1 MTDAAGT
8 TPNAWRASGA
18 VTGSQAVAEL
28 RHNLRTPVN
37 HIVGYTEMLLEDAPP
52 EDTARRAPLQEILA
66 AAQDVLARISV
77 VLAPTL
83 SQVAAEALT
92 GLYGDLREP
101 QARIV
106 RAVTALQTQSG
117 SALDAAALDDLG
129 KILHAAE
136 QLAPHRPAAEATPGA
151 GVGTGSH
158 DAACRVLVVDDDA
171 ANRDILQRRLQRLGH
186 RVFPA
191 ESGVRALEMLAAEP
205 FDLVLLDVMMP
216 GMDGFEVLSRIKQDA
231 ATRDIPV
238 IVISALDDLSAA
250 VRCIEQGAEDFLSK
264 PFEPVLLKAR
274 VGASLEKKRL
284 RDRERAYL
292 RDVDRVLGAA
302 GAVEAG
308 TYQAGS
314 LGDVARRADALG
326 KLARVFDTMATQVRA
341 REQQLHEQVR
351 ALRAEIATARRAT
364 VGGSTKASEVPT
376 LHTGER
382 LAGRY
387 DILASLGNG
396 GMGAVYRAK
405 DLELGEEVA
414 LKTLRHDLVGDP
426 QLIERFKT
434 EIRLARRISHRNVVR
449 THDLGEWRGTY
460 FLTMEY
466 VEGITVRELIDTRG
480 RLAADAVLAI
490 GSQLADALVVA
501 HSEGVIHRD
510 IKPQNL
516 LLDGQG
522 VLKVM
527 DFGVAR
533 LAERGNQ
540 LTEAGLVV
548 GTPAYMPPEQL
559 FGEEIDARA
568 DLWAC
573 GVVLYECLT
582 GRLPFEAATP
592 MALIATVLQD
602 EPTPLAD
609 LTSDAPP
616 ALTGLVMQLLAKRRD
631 DRVPSAQALR
641 ERLGAIA

>member
-1 MTDAAGT
+1 MT
-8 TPNAWRASGA
+8 TPGSL
-18 VTGSQAVAEL
+18 TGPQAVAEL
-28 RHNLRTPVN
+28 RHHLRTPVN
-37 HIVGYTEMLLEDAPP
+37 HIVGYTEMLLEDVPP
-52 EDTARRAPLQEILA
+52 DDGSRRAPLEEILA
-66 AAQDVLARISV
+66 AAQDVLAKISA

-83 SQVAAEALT
+83 PQIPAEALT
-92 GLYGDLREP
+92 RLYGDLREP
-101 QARIV
+101 QNRIIG
-106 RAVTALQTQSG
+106 AVTTLQTAAG
-117 SALDAAALDDLG
+117 AALDAAALEDLG
-129 KILHAAE
+129 KILRAAE
-136 QLAPHRPAAEATPGA
+136 QLAPRANTSAPGISPAGAT
-151 GVGTGSH
+151 GTTA
-158 DAACRVLVVDDDA
+158 DAASTVLVVDDDA
-171 ANRDILQRRLQRLGH
+171 GNRDILQRRLQRLGH
-186 RVFPA
+186 RVIPA
-191 ESGVRALEMLAAEP
+191 ESGRRALELLAGGP
-205 FDLVLLDVMMP
+205 CDLVLLDIMMP
-216 GMDGFEVLSRIKQDA
+216 EMDGFEVLSRIKQDP
-231 ATRDIPV
+231 ATRDVPV

-274 VGASLEKKRL
+274 VGASLDKKRL

-292 RDVDRVLGAA
+292 QDVDRVLGAA
-302 GAVEAG
+302 AAVEAG

-314 LGDVARRADALG
+314 LGQIARRQDALG
-326 KLARVFDTMATQVRA
+326 KLARVFDSMATQVRA

-351 ALRAEIATARRAT
+351 ALRTEIATARR
-364 VGGSTKASEVPT
+364 STAGMTRPGQDPA
-376 LHTGER
+376 LRTGER

-396 GMGAVYRAK
+396 GMGAVYRAQ

-414 LKTLRHDLVGDP
+414 LKTLRHDLVADA
-426 QLIERFKT
+426 QVIERFKT

-449 THDLGEWRGTY
+449 THDLGEWQGTY

-490 GSQLADALVVA
+490 GSQLAEALVVA
-501 HSEGVIHRD
+501 HGEGVIHRD

-533 LAERGNQ
+533 LAERGSQ

-548 GTPAYMPPEQL
+548 GTPSYMPPEQL

-573 GVVLYECLT
+573 GVVLYECLA
-582 GRLPFEAATP
+582 GRLPFDAPTP
-592 MALIATVLQD
+592 MALVAKLLQD
-602 EPTPLAD
+602 EPEPLGQANPD
-609 LTSDAPP
+609 VPP
-616 ALTGLVMQLLAKRRD
+616 ALAAVVMDLLAKRPD

-641 ERLGAIA
+641 ERLGAVA

>member
-1 MTDAAGT
+1 MT
-8 TPNAWRASGA
+8 TPGA

-37 HIVGYTEMLLEDAPP
+37 HIVGYTELLLEDAPP

-66 AAQDVLARISV
+66 AAQDVLSKISL
-77 VLAPTL
+77 VLAPTR
-83 SQVAAEALT
+83 SQVAADSLAR
-92 GLYGDLREP
+92 LYGDLREP
-101 QARIV
+101 QQRIV
-106 RAVTALQTQSG
+106 RAVTTLQTATG
-117 SALDAAALDDLG
+117 AALDAAAIADLG
-129 KILHAAE
+129 KILRAAE
-136 QLAPHRPAAEATPGA
+136 QLAPRLPSAAVTAT
-151 GVGTGSH
+151 GTG
-158 DAACRVLVVDDDA
+158 AATGALEAAAAVLVVDDDA
-171 ANRDILQRRLQRLGH
+171 SNRDILQRRLQRLGH
-186 RVFPA
+186 RVLQA
-191 ESGVRALEMLAAEP
+191 ESGSRALEMLAADP
-205 FDLVLLDVMMP
+205 VDLVLLDIMMP

-231 ATRDIPV
+231 GTRDIPV

-274 VGASLEKKRL
+274 VGASLEKKRF
-284 RDRERAYL
+284 RNRERAYL

-302 GAVEAG
+302 GAVEGG

-326 KLARVFDTMATQVRA
+326 QLARVFDTMATQVRA
-341 REQQLHEQVR
+341 REQSLHEQVR
-351 ALRAEIATARRAT
+351 ALRSEIATARRST
-364 VGGSTKASEVPT
+364 SGGTAKASDVPT
-376 LHTGER
+376 LTTGER

-396 GMGAVYRAK
+396 GMGAVYRAR

-414 LKTLRHDLVGDP
+414 LKTLRRDLVGDP

-449 THDLGEWRGTY
+449 THDLGEWHGTY

-490 GSQLADALVVA
+490 GSQLADALAVA
-501 HSEGVIHRD
+501 HEEGVIHRD

-540 LTEAGLVV
+540 LTEAGLIV

-582 GRLPFEAATP
+582 GRLPFEAGTP
-592 MALIATVLQD
+592 MALIAMVIQD
-602 EPTPLAD
+602 EPTPLAE
-609 LTSDAPP
+609 LAADAPP
-616 ALTGLVMQLLAKRRD
+616 ALAGLVMQLLSKRRE

>member
-1 MTDAAGT
+1 VT
-8 TPNAWRASGA
+8 GA
-18 VTGSQAVAEL
+18 RTSVGGPMAVTGPVTGSQAVAEL
-28 RHNLRTPVN
+28 RHHLRTPVN
-37 HIVGYTEMLLEDAPP
+37 HIVGYTEMLLEDVPA
-52 EDTARRAPLQEILA
+52 DDRALRGPLEEILA
-66 AAQDVLARISV
+66 AAQDVLARISS

-83 SQVAAEALT
+83 SQVPGESLL

-101 QARIV
+101 QQRIV
-106 RAVTALQTQSG
+106 RAVTALQTAG
-117 SALDAAALDDLG
+117 GAPLDAAALDDLG
-129 KILHAAE
+129 KILRAAE
-136 QLAPHRPAAEATPGA
+136 QLTPNTAPRGDAPSGNGARTGEHEAASA
-151 GVGTGSH
+151 
-158 DAACRVLVVDDDA
+158 VLVVDDDA
-171 ANRDILQRRLQRLGH
+171 GNRDILQRRLQRLGL
-186 RVFPA
+186 RVIAA
-191 ESGVRALEMLAAEP
+191 ESGPSALDTMARESV
-205 FDLVLLDVMMP
+205 DLVLLDVMMP
-216 GMDGFEVLSRIKQDA
+216 GMDGYEVLSRIKADP
-231 ATRDIPV
+231 ATRDVPV

-292 RDVDRVLGAA
+292 RDVDQVLGAA

-308 TYQAGS
+308 TYQAGT
-314 LGDVARRADALG
+314 LGGIARRADELG
-326 KLARVFDTMATQVRA
+326 KLARVFDAMATQVRA

-351 ALRAEIATARRAT
+351 ALRNEIATARSSTGGGTARAT
-364 VGGSTKASEVPT
+364 EEPA
-376 LHTGER
+376 LRTGER

-387 DILASLGNG
+387 DILASLGVG
-396 GMGAVYRAK
+396 GMGAVYRAR

-414 LKTLRHDLVGDP
+414 LKTLRRDLVGDA
-426 QLIERFKT
+426 QHIERFKT

-449 THDLGEWRGTY
+449 THDLGEWQGTY

-480 RLAADAVLAI
+480 RLGAEAVLAI
-490 GSQLADALVVA
+490 GSQLADALAVA
-501 HSEGVIHRD
+501 HAEGVIHRD

-533 LAERGNQ
+533 LAERNASI
-540 LTEAGLVV
+540 TEVGLVV
-548 GTPAYMPPEQL
+548 GTPSYMPPEQL

-573 GVVLYECLT
+573 GVVLYECLA

-592 MALIATVLQD
+592 MALVARLVND
-602 EPTPLAD
+602 EPEPLPAD
-609 LTSDAPP
+609 DVPP
-616 ALTGLVMQLLAKRRD
+616 ALAATVMALLAKRPDERI
-631 DRVPSAQALR
+631 PTAQALR
-641 ERLGAIA
+641 ERLGAVA

>member
-1 MTDAAGT
+1 VTGPRVAAAG
-8 TPNAWRASGA
+8 AMG
-18 VTGSQAVAEL
+18 VTGPVSGTQAVAEL
-28 RHNLRTPVN
+28 RHHLRTPVN
-37 HIVGYTEMLLEDAPP
+37 HIVGYTEMLLEDVPA
-52 EDTARRAPLQEILA
+52 DDASRRAPLEEILA
-66 AAQDVLARISV
+66 AAQDVLARISA

-83 SQVAAEALT
+83 SQVAADALER
-92 GLYGDLREP
+92 LYGDLRGP
-101 QARIV
+101 QERIV
-106 RAVTALQTQSG
+106 RAVLGLQAAGGAT
-117 SALDAAALDDLG
+117 LDAAALDDLA
-129 KILHAAE
+129 KILRAAE
-136 QLAPHRPAAEATPGA
+136 QLAPVARPSPRADDAGAREAAPDAGA
-151 GVGTGSH
+151 
-158 DAACRVLVVDDDA
+158 VLVVDDDA
-171 ANRDILQRRLQRLGH
+171 GNRDILQRRLQRLGLG
-186 RVFPA
+186 VTQA
-191 ESGVRALEMLAAEP
+191 ESGPRALALLAGAA

-216 GMDGFEVLSRIKQDA
+216 EMDGFEVLSRIKQDP

-238 IVISALDDLSAA
+238 IVISALDDLTAA
-250 VRCIEQGAEDFLSK
+250 VRCIEQGAEDYLSK

-308 TYQAGS
+308 TYRAGS
-314 LGDVARRADALG
+314 LAEVARRADELG
-326 KLARVFDTMATQVRA
+326 KLARVFDAMATQVRA

-351 ALRAEIATARRAT
+351 SLRSEIREARQSTTGEARTDAEATLR
-364 VGGSTKASEVPT
+364 
-376 LHTGER
+376 TGER

-396 GMGAVYRAK
+396 GMGAVYRAR

-414 LKTLRHDLVGDP
+414 LKTLRRDLVGDA
-426 QLIERFKT
+426 QHLERFKS

-449 THDLGEWRGTY
+449 THDLGEWQGTY

-490 GSQLADALVVA
+490 GSQLADALAVA
-501 HSEGVIHRD
+501 HEQGVIHRD
-510 IKPQNL
+510 VKPQNL

-533 LAERGNQ
+533 LAERSSD
-540 LTEAGLVV
+540 LTEAGLIV
-548 GTPAYMPPEQL
+548 GTPSYMPPEQL

-582 GRLPFEAATP
+582 GRLPFEAPTP
-592 MALIATVLQD
+592 MALVAKLLQD
-602 EPTPLAD
+602 EPEPLAALAPD
-609 LTSDAPP
+609 TPP
-616 ALTGLVMQLLAKRRD
+616 ALAAVVTQLLAKRPD
-631 DRVPSAQALR
+631 ERVPTARALR
-641 ERLGAIA
+641 ERLGAVA

>member
-1 MTDAAGT
+1 
-8 TPNAWRASGA
+8 
-18 VTGSQAVAEL
+18 
-28 RHNLRTPVN
+28 
-37 HIVGYTEMLLEDAPP
+37 
-52 EDTARRAPLQEILA
+52 
-66 AAQDVLARISV
+66 
-77 VLAPTL
+77 
-83 SQVAAEALT
+83 
-92 GLYGDLREP
+92 
-101 QARIV
+101 
-106 RAVTALQTQSG
+106 
-117 SALDAAALDDLG
+117 
-129 KILHAAE
+129 
-136 QLAPHRPAAEATPGA
+136 
-151 GVGTGSH
+151 
-158 DAACRVLVVDDDA
+158 
-171 ANRDILQRRLQRLGH
+171 
-186 RVFPA
+186 
-191 ESGVRALEMLAAEP
+191 
-205 FDLVLLDVMMP
+205 
-216 GMDGFEVLSRIKQDA
+216 
-231 ATRDIPV
+231 
-238 IVISALDDLSAA
+238 

-284 RDRERAYL
+284 RNRERAYL
-292 RDVDRVLGAA
+292 GDVDRVLGAA

-351 ALRAEIATARRAT
+351 SLRAEIATARRAT
-364 VGGSTKASEVPT
+364 VGGSAKGSEVPT

-396 GMGAVYRAK
+396 GMGAVYRAQ

-426 QLIERFKT
+426 LLIERFKT

-449 THDLGEWRGTY
+449 THDLGEWHGTY

-490 GSQLADALVVA
+490 GSQLADAMVVA
-501 HSEGVIHRD
+501 HGEGVIHRD

-540 LTEAGLVV
+540 FTEAGLVV

-592 MALIATVLQD
+592 MALIAMVLQE
-602 EPTPLAD
+602 EPTPLAN
-609 LTSDAPP
+609 LSTDAPP
-616 ALTGLVMQLLAKRRD
+616 ALVDLVMQLLAKRRD

-641 ERLGAIA
+641 ERLGAIG

>member
-1 MTDAAGT
+1 MTGPRVAAAG
-8 TPNAWRASGA
+8 AMG
-18 VTGSQAVAEL
+18 VTGPVSGTQAVAEL
-28 RHNLRTPVN
+28 RHHLRTPVN
-37 HIVGYTEMLLEDAPP
+37 HIVGYTEMLLEDVPA
-52 EDTARRAPLQEILA
+52 DDASRRAPLEEILA
-66 AAQDVLARISV
+66 AAQDVLARISA

-83 SQVAAEALT
+83 SQVAADALAR
-92 GLYGDLREP
+92 LYGDLRGP
-101 QARIV
+101 QERIV
-106 RAVTALQTQSG
+106 RAVLGLQAAGGAT
-117 SALDAAALDDLG
+117 LDAAALDDLA
-129 KILHAAE
+129 KILRAAE
-136 QLAPHRPAAEATPGA
+136 QLAPVARPSPRADDAGAREAAPDAGA
-151 GVGTGSH
+151 
-158 DAACRVLVVDDDA
+158 VLVVDDDA
-171 ANRDILQRRLQRLGH
+171 GNRDILQRRLQRLGLG
-186 RVFPA
+186 VTQA
-191 ESGVRALEMLAAEP
+191 ESGPRALALLAGAA

-216 GMDGFEVLSRIKQDA
+216 EMDGFEVLSRIKQDP

-238 IVISALDDLSAA
+238 IVISALDDLTAA
-250 VRCIEQGAEDFLSK
+250 VRCIEQGAEDYLSK

-308 TYQAGS
+308 TYRAGS
-314 LGDVARRADALG
+314 LAEVARRADELG
-326 KLARVFDTMATQVRA
+326 KLARVFDAMATQVRA

-351 ALRAEIATARRAT
+351 SLRSEIREARQSTTGEARTDAEATLR
-364 VGGSTKASEVPT
+364 
-376 LHTGER
+376 TGER

-396 GMGAVYRAK
+396 GMGAVYRAR

-414 LKTLRHDLVGDP
+414 LKTLRRDLVGDA
-426 QLIERFKT
+426 QHLERFKS

-449 THDLGEWRGTY
+449 THDLGEWQGTY

-490 GSQLADALVVA
+490 GSQLADALAVA
-501 HSEGVIHRD
+501 HEQGVIHRD
-510 IKPQNL
+510 VKPQNL

-533 LAERGNQ
+533 LAERSSD
-540 LTEAGLVV
+540 LTEAGLIV
-548 GTPAYMPPEQL
+548 GTPSYMPPEQL

-582 GRLPFEAATP
+582 GRLPFEAPTP
-592 MALIATVLQD
+592 MALVAKLLQD
-602 EPTPLAD
+602 EPEPLAALAPD
-609 LTSDAPP
+609 TPP
-616 ALTGLVMQLLAKRRD
+616 ALAAVVTQLLAKRPD
-631 DRVPSAQALR
+631 ERVPTARALR
-641 ERLGAIA
+641 ERLGAVA